1 MHFVSVR
8 TTVCDIVGARS
19 FRLLF
24 DVFAASP
31 LVPPDGARSDPGGTS
46 ALWSEC
52 LCFKL
57 VPLTVQ
63 TVTAHQALVENG
75 AREGAFL

>member
-1 MHFVSVR
+1 MKGRVTGS
-8 TTVCDIVGARS
+8 
-19 FRLLF
+19 RLELYLLTICLF